1 MSPKAL
7 PRRKQTD
14 CLSLKAGQPK
24 KRALDGGAVK
34 RPAKRQNGLPD
45 KKTTLQMMELPW
57 T

>member
-24 KRALDGGAVK
+24 KRDLDGGAVK